1 LLCCV
6 GLCCWT
12 SAAEA
17 AEGSPAGEEASPLN
31 ATFVAPGSPLESEEL
46 QAEQEAKLDSPEA
59 VAEREASQEGFSGL
73 STARVGE
80 VLTEAFPAV
89 VDNPVGGPPDLPSG
103 QRITGF
109 SSDYAAQV
117 DLGGGA
123 HGAIESLE
131 PMAVEPAPGERAPVD
146 LSLGE
151 VGGGFEPVTPAVDVR
166 IPKQLGDGVQLP
178 GVGVS
183 LIPVDAQGHALEG
196 AGGAIEGAT
205 ALYANTQ
212 TDTDTAVKP
221 ITLGFETDSFLRSV
235 ESPQELDFR
244 VGLPQGASLVAEED
258 GSGGVAVVKE
268 GVVLAVIAP
277 PSARDAAGRSVP
289 VSMTMT
295 ADDMLALVINH
306 RTGEY
311 TYPID
316 VDPTVTDSA
325 YQTGVYTGYRDAWL
339 FYNGSGPQFQ
349 GAWEINGINHEKDA
363 MRLSSKGSG
372 ITAGEWAYYYYITKG
387 ASQVYTWHAK
397 TESSGNGTNSD
408 AQMFIWSEKGV
419 EGTASILPRS
429 GTTETTICALSG
441 CAVPGSIESG
451 RGANGGFFEV
461 YAELSGSDFMAYKAA
476 ETTVGIVQY
485 AAPTVSFD
493 TADQF
498 IEGYNYNAKGEHVW
512 ITGLN
517 PLYGGGRW
525 VSKYTGMMGYEA
537 TDPGVGVDRLGWSS
551 SSLPGWGQSSNT
563 YGLVGRCKDGI
574 QCEPCVGAHCS
585 VAEPVTESLWY
596 LPEGEDVIEATSR
609 DGVGLSATGT
619 ATVKLDKLAPHNITL
634 PLPAGNEVGD
644 GQSHELKLK
653 ATATDGAG
661 TVPSSGVASFE
672 LSIDGKSLGSATG
685 SCAPGPCTA
694 TGGEWILN
702 TEEYGA
708 GKHTLTV
715 TATDNVGNVGSE
727 TFTLTI
733 HHASPVAMGPGS
745 VNPLTGELNLGT
757 TDVSVA
763 GPGAAMTVGRSY
775 SSRHLTAGSE
785 GPLGPLWTMSVGGE
799 QSIVKLA
806 NGSVVLTNSS
816 GQQATFT
823 STGGGKYASPPGDA
837 GLTLTET
844 AGKIKLTTG
853 TSTVTF
859 AHPSGGSE
867 SVWMPAITE
876 STGGTNASTFAFQT
890 VEVEGKKITEPT
902 EELAPVPAGVSCS
915 PTLTKG
921 CRALTFNYAS
931 TKTATGEGAT
941 GWGDYVGRLTRV
953 YFTAWDPVK
962 KEITTSTVA
971 QYAYDLKGR
980 LRAEWNPLIA
990 PALKTD
996 YGYDPEGHLTA
1007 LTPPGRE
1014 SWALTY
1020 GTTAGD
1026 PNLGRLLK
1034 VMRPPVS
1041 TVLWAG
1047 TAPTNTEAPKVTGTA
1062 AIGTRLAV
1070 SDGAWSNAPLTY
1082 GYQWQDCNPE
1092 GKECSPI
1099 PGATNPNY
1107 TPVESD
1113 LGHTLIAEVFATNG
1127 GGTVIASSAA
1137 THRVGPVE
1145 EYALTKGVEPWGITA
1160 GPDGNLWF
1168 ANLLASKIGKITTA
1182 GAITEYAAGTFP
1194 CGIATGSDKNLWFTG
1209 CLSTKISKMT
1219 TAGVITPYTLPA
1231 GAAWG
1236 ITAGPDERLWY
1247 TNYSANK
1254 IGKITTAGVITEY
1267 ALPVGSEPKWITT
1280 GPDKNL
1286 WFTDSKTSKIG
1297 KITTAG
1303 VITEYAL
1310 PAGSSPSGIAAGP
1323 DEKVWFTDKG
1333 TSKIGK
1339 ITTAGTIT
1347 EYSLPAG
1354 SAPESITTGSD
1365 KNLWFTNNKSNT
1377 VGRITTAGV
1386 VTEYPLPAGSGPVGI
1401 TGGPD
1406 ENLWFTDSSTSTIG
1420 KINLHPSA
1428 PVEGEQRPPSPGAT
1442 IEYNVPVSG
1451 AGAPYEMSTKEVE
1464 SWGQKDLPTE
1474 ATAIFPPDEP
1484 QGWPASDYKRASI
1497 EYVDSHDR
1505 TVNAA
1510 TPSKGITTA
1519 EYNTINDITRTLSPD
1534 NRQAALAEGTKS
1546 SEVSKLLDSQSTYNS
1561 EGTELLSTLGPQ
1573 HNVQLPNGT
1582 QAQAREIKHYYYD
1595 EGAPTEGGPYHLVTK
1610 TTDAALVAGKEED
1623 IRTTNTSYSGQTGLG
1638 WKLRKPTATTT
1649 DPAGLNLVHSVQYS
1663 PTTGAVTETRQ
1674 PGSGTPGEEPGYTF
1688 GFQFGKEGTT
1698 EGRFKEPQGIAVNA
1712 NGVYVLDTGNS
1723 RVQQFD
1729 TKGKWIRTF
1738 GSLGAAEGQLKTPR
1752 GIALDPKGDVWIADT
1767 GNNRIEEFSATG
1779 TYLAKITESLKEPQD
1794 LAVETESK
1802 IWVADTGNNRI
1813 DQFVHEGTSWL
1824 LLTKFGTLGSGETQF
1839 SSPQGITLGPENALY
1854 VSDNGN
1860 NRVDQYKINVIVA
1873 EHIRNFASL
1882 GSGNGQLKAPRGIA
1896 ANPEGDVF
1904 VADAGNSR
1912 IEEFSPSGIYLQTF
1926 GKEGTTEGKLKGPV
1940 DLALDTT
1947 GNAWITDTGNNR
1959 ISQWTPSQG
1968 YEGPGAGTAHNTQTI
1983 YYTASANS
1991 TYPTCGERPEWS
2003 GLPCKVQPTKQPAGP
2018 IGNLPVTTTTYDIWE
2033 QPETITEVAGSETRT
2048 TTASVDAAG
2057 RPIGSAISATSG
2069 IATPPVT
2076 YEYNAATGAPEKTTT
2091 IVEGIAQSVTATQN
2105 ALGDITSYTDASGN
2119 TSKYEYEGDTNYKGA
2134 GELDG
2139 RLRHSD
2145 DGKGNRTYSY
2155 DPTSGYLSSLA
2166 DSGAGILTAT
2176 RDVEGNI
2183 IEKGYPNGMSAKLT
2197 ADSTGEVVN
2206 LEYEKTTHCA
2216 EKCVWFSDAV
2226 TPSIRGAWRS
2236 QASTLSNQSYKY
2248 DSAQRLIEVQDT
2260 PVGKGC
2266 TVRLYSYDAETNGT
2280 ALTARGPGAEGKCA
2294 TEGGVSE
2301 AHTYDE
2307 GNRLNDTGVTYEA
2320 FGNISHLPAS
2330 DAGGSELTSTFY
2342 SNNRLANQTQ
2352 NGETISY
2359 RLDPASRAREVSSTG
2374 KTSSNVILHY
2384 AGQGDSPAWTAEEP
2398 SGRWTRN
2405 IAGIDGSL
2413 VAVQMSGESPV
2424 LELADLHG
2432 DTVATASV
2440 TETEA
2445 KLLSTSDTTE
2455 YGVPRTSAPPRYS
2468 WLGAAGRATE
2478 LPSGIIAMGARS
2490 YIPELGRYLQPDPV
2504 EGGSANAYSYT
2515 FGDPVNTSDP
2525 SGESTGTP
2533 PEWAIQGGAQ
2543 VAEEAVARRAAE
2555 EAAARAEA
2563 ERKAAE
2569 AAAAEAA
2576 YWAYWNSYS
2585 WVPPAE
2591 TIGRTLSGH
2600 VGSGGAT
2607 TAEAAFEH
2615 TWKIPGWAA
2624 FALGS
2629 AITISGSDLGGYL
2642 LGLVKI
2648 PSWVLQAIDHKLVP
2662 GGRTAFA
2669 GALMIA
2675 GRGAIPGTSVTIH
2688 IWGSLKYAL
2697 YWDVDWEEL
2706 VER

>member
-1 LLCCV
+1 MRIAVQRLAACLLCCV
-6 GLCCWT
+6 GLWCWT
-12 SAAEA
+12 GAAEA
-17 AEGSPAGEEASPLN
+17 AEGGPAAEEASPLN
-31 ATFVAPGSPLESEEL
+31 ATFVIPGSPLEGEQL
-46 QAEQEAKLDSPEA
+46 AAEQEAKLDSPEA

-73 STARVGE
+73 SGDQAGK
-80 VLTEAFPAV
+80 VLSEAFPAL
-89 VDNPVGGPPDLPSG
+89 VDSPVGGPPDLPSG
-103 QRITGF
+103 QQITGF

-131 PMAVEPAPGERAPVD
+131 PMAVETGHGERVPVD

-151 VGGGFEPVTPAVDVR
+151 AGGGFEPVTPAVDVR

-183 LIPVDAQGHALEG
+183 VIPVDAQGHALEG

-212 TDTDTAVKP
+212 TDTDTAIKP

-268 GVVLAVIAP
+268 GVVLALIAP

-295 ADDMLALVINH
+295 ADDMLAVVIIH

-311 TYPID
+311 TYPIV

-339 FYNGSGPQFQ
+339 FYNGEGPQFQ
-349 GAWEINGINHEKDA
+349 GAWEISGINHEKDA

-408 AQMFIWSEKGV
+408 AKLFIRSEKGL

-441 CAVPGSIESG
+441 CAVPSSIESG

-461 YAELSGSDFMAYKAA
+461 YAELSGSDAMAYKAT

-485 AAPTVSFD
+485 AGPTASFD

-551 SSLPGWGQSSNT
+551 PSLPGWGQSSNT
-563 YGLVGRCKDGI
+563 YGLVGKCKDGI
-574 QCEPCVGAHCS
+574 QCEPCVGAQCTP
-585 VAEPVTESLWY
+585 AEPVTESLWY

-609 DGVGLSATGT
+609 DGVGLSATAT

-644 GQSHELKLK
+644 GQNHELKLK
-653 ATATDGAG
+653 ATATDG
-661 TVPSSGVASFE
+661 VEPVHSSGVASFA

-685 SCAPGPCTA
+685 ICAPGPCTA
-694 TGGEWILN
+694 TSGEWILN

-727 TFTLTI
+727 SFTLTI
-733 HHASPVAMGPGS
+733 HHASPVAMDPGS
-745 VNPLTGELNLGT
+745 VNPLTGEFDLGA

-763 GPGAAMTVGRSY
+763 GPGAAMTVSRSY
-775 SSRHLTAGSE
+775 SSRHLSAGSE

-837 GLTLTET
+837 VLTLTET
-844 AGKIKLTTG
+844 AGKFKLTTG

-876 STGGTNASTFAFQT
+876 GTGGTNASTFAFQT
-890 VEVEGKKITEPT
+890 VEVEGKKLTEPT
-902 EELAPVPAGVSCS
+902 AELAPVPAGVSCS
-915 PTLTKG
+915 PTLTRG

-953 YFTAWDPVK
+953 YFTAWDPTK
-962 KEITTSTVA
+962 KEMSISTVA

-1014 SWALTY
+1014 SWVLTY

-1034 VMRPPVS
+1034 VMRPPAS
-1041 TVLWAG
+1041 TALWAG
-1047 TAPTNTEAPKVTGTA
+1047 TAPVNTEAPKVTGTA

-1107 TPVESD
+1107 TPVASD
-1113 LGHTLIAEVFATNG
+1113 LGHTLVAEVFATNG
-1127 GGTVIASSAA
+1127 GGTVIGSSAA

-1219 TAGVITPYTLPA
+1219 TAGVVTPYTVPT

-1267 ALPVGSEPKWITT
+1267 ALP
-1280 GPDKNL
+1280 
-1286 WFTDSKTSKIG
+1286 
-1297 KITTAG
+1297 
-1303 VITEYAL
+1303 
-1310 PAGSSPSGIAAGP
+1310 AGSSPSGITAGP

-1333 TSKIGK
+1333 TNKIGK
-1339 ITTAGTIT
+1339 ITTTGTIT

-1354 SAPESITTGSD
+1354 SGPESIVTGSD

-1386 VTEYPLPAGSGPVGI
+1386 ITEYPLPAGSAPVGI
-1401 TGGPD
+1401 TAGPD
-1406 ENLWFTDSSTSTIG
+1406 ENLWFTDSSTAMIG

-1428 PVEGEQRPPSPGAT
+1428 PMEGEQRPPSPGST

-1451 AGAPYEMSTKEVE
+1451 AGAPYEMGTKEVE
-1464 SWGQKDLPTE
+1464 SWGQKDLPSE
-1474 ATAIFPPDEP
+1474 ATAFFPPDEP

-1505 TVNAA
+1505 TVNIAA
-1510 TPSKGITTA
+1510 PSKGIATA

-1534 NRQAALAEGTKS
+1534 NRQAALAEGSKS
-1546 SEVSKLLDSQSTYNS
+1546 AEVSKLLDNQSTFNS

-1573 HNVQLPNGT
+1573 HLVQLPSGT
-1582 QAQAREIKHYYYD
+1582 QAQARESKHYYYD
-1595 EGAPTEGGPYHLVTK
+1595 EGAPTEGGPYHVVTK
-1610 TTDAALVAGKEED
+1610 TTDAGLVAGKEED
-1623 IRTTNTSYSGQTGLG
+1623 TRTTNTSYGGQTGLG
-1638 WKLRKPTATTT
+1638 WKLRKPTSTTT
-1649 DPAGLNLVHSVQYS
+1649 DPGGLNLVHSVQYS
-1663 PTTGAVTETRQ
+1663 PTTGVVTETRQ

-1698 EGRFKEPQGIAVNA
+1698 EGRFKEPQGIAVNT

-1729 TKGKWIRTF
+1729 AKGKWIRTF
-1738 GSLGAAEGQLKTPR
+1738 GSLGTAEGQLKAPR
-1752 GIALDPKGDVWIADT
+1752 GIALDPKGDVWVADT

-1794 LAVETESK
+1794 LAIETESK
-1802 IWVADTGNNRI
+1802 MWVADTGNNRI
-1813 DQFVHEGTSWL
+1813 DQFIHEGSSWL

-1854 VSDNGN
+1854 ISDNGN

-1896 ANPEGDVF
+1896 TNPEGDVL

-1926 GKEGTTEGKLKGPV
+1926 GKEGTTEGKLKAPA

-1983 YYTASANS
+1983 YYTSTAN
-1991 TYPTCGERPEWS
+1991 TIYPTCGEHPEWS
-2003 GLPCKVQPTKQPAGP
+2003 GLPCKAQPTKQPAGP
-2018 IGNLPVTTTTYDIWE
+2018 IGYLPVMTMTYNIWD
-2033 QPETITEVAGSETRT
+2033 QLETKTEVAGSATRT
-2048 TTASVDAAG
+2048 TTATVDAAG
-2057 RPIGSAISATSG
+2057 RPKSSSTSSTTG
-2069 IATPPVT
+2069 TAMPTITH
-2076 YEYNAATGAPEKTTT
+2076 EYNQVTGAPENASTT
-2091 IVEGIAQSVTATQN
+2091 VEGTTQTVTSIQN
-2105 ALGDITSYTDASGN
+2105 TLGDVTSYTDASGN
-2119 TSKYEYEGDTNYKGA
+2119 TSKYEYEGDPNYKGA
-2134 GELDG
+2134 TELDG

-2155 DPTSGYLSSLA
+2155 DATTGYLSSLT
-2166 DSGAGILTAT
+2166 DSAAGVFTAT
-2176 RDVEGNI
+2176 RDVEGNVI
-2183 IEKGYPNGMSAKLT
+2183 GKGYPNGMGAKLT

-2206 LEYEKTTHCA
+2206 LEYEKTTHCS
-2216 EKCVWFSDAV
+2216 EKCVWFSDSV
-2226 TPSIRGAWRS
+2226 TPSIHGAWLS
-2236 QASTLSNQSYKY
+2236 QTSTLSKQSYKY
-2248 DSAQRLIEVQDT
+2248 DNAQRLTEVQDT
-2260 PVGKGC
+2260 PAGKGC
-2266 TVRLYSYDAETNGT
+2266 TAHLYGYDAETNRT
-2280 ALTARGPGAEGKCA
+2280 TLTGREPGAEGKCV
-2294 TEGGVSE
+2294 TEGGTSE
-2301 AHTYDE
+2301 THTYDE
-2307 GNRLNDTGVTYEA
+2307 ANRLNDTGVVYEG
-2320 FGNISHLPAS
+2320 FGNITNLPAS
-2330 DAGGSELTSTFY
+2330 DAAGSELTNTFY
-2342 SNNRLANQTQ
+2342 SNNQLASQTQ

-2359 RLDPASRAREVSSTG
+2359 RLDPASRTREVISTG
-2374 KTSSNVILHY
+2374 KTNANAILHY
-2384 AGQGDSPAWTAEEP
+2384 SGQGDSPAWTVEEP

-2413 VAVQMSGESPV
+2413 AAVQTSGESPV
-2424 LELADLHG
+2424 LELSNLH
-2432 DTVATASV
+2432 DDVIATASLSE
-2440 TETEA
+2440 TET
-2445 KLLSTSDTTE
+2445 KLLSTNDTTE
-2455 YGVPRTSAPPRYS
+2455 YGVPRTSTPPKYS
-2468 WLGAAGRATE
+2468 WLGAAGRSTE
-2478 LPSGIIAMGARS
+2478 LPTGIIAMGARS
-2490 YIPELGRYLQPDPV
+2490 YIPQLGRFLQTDPI
-2504 EGGSANAYSYT
+2504 EGGSANGYAYT

-2533 PEWAIQGGAQ
+2533 PSWAIEGGAQ

-2563 ERKAAE
+2563 ERKIAE
-2569 AAAAEAA
+2569 EQAAEAA

-2585 WVPPAE
+2585 WNPPASEVVLYEAPMCTGTKACASSIFGFNVDIGEEITQFWKKVKKGFQLVKE
-2591 TIGRTLSGH
+2591 TVWTGVQTTFNENTTLCKKVGYAWT
-2600 VGSGGAT
+2600 VGS
-2607 TAEAAFEH
+2607 AF
-2615 TWKIPGWAA
+2615 IPGGKWAR
-2624 FALGS
+2624 ALS
-2629 AITISGSDLGGYL
+2629 ISLGM
-2642 LGLVKI
+2642 GLTY
-2648 PSWVLQAIDHKLVP
+2648 SC
-2662 GGRTAFA
+2662 
-2669 GALMIA
+2669 
-2675 GRGAIPGTSVTIH
+2675 
-2688 IWGSLKYAL
+2688 
-2697 YWDVDWEEL
+2697 
-2706 VER
+2706 